1 MSPRLR
7 VVAAAVLFS
16 TGGAAIKLC
25 GFGSWQLAA
34 GRAVVAACAM
44 LVLIP
49 EARRGWSWRSPI
61 VGVAYAG
68 AGLFFILANKLTTAA
83 SAIFIQAT
91 HPLFILA
98 LAPLLLHEH
107 VRRRDLE
114 YMALLVVGMALLL
127 SAPGRRFATAPDPV
141 LGNIFAAACAVCWA
155 LTVMGY
161 RWVARRPGTTRG
173 TDAVGDHG
181 PVAAA
186 AVTGN
191 VMVFLIALPLA
202 FPLAPGTPR
211 DWVVVAYLGVFQL
224 ALAYVFLSRAVAAVR
239 ALEVSLVGLVE
250 PVLSPVWAWLVHG
263 ETPGPRVFAG
273 GAVILVATA
282 WHAWRTPPTIPV
294 PAPALEG

>member
-25 GFGSWQLAA
+25 GFGVWQLAA
-34 GRAVVAACAM
+34 GRALVAGCAM

-49 EARRGWSWRSPI
+49 EARRGWSWRSGV
-61 VGVAYAG
+61 VGVTYAG

-98 LAPLLLHEH
+98 LAPVLLHEH
-107 VRRRDLE
+107 VTRRDLE
-114 YMALLVVGMALLL
+114 YMALLVAGMVLLL
-127 SAPGRRFATAPDPV
+127 SAPGRQFVTAPNPF
-141 LGNIFAAACAVCWA
+141 LGNMFAAACAVCWG
-155 LTVMGY
+155 LTLMGY
-161 RWVARRPGTTRG
+161 RWVSRRPGTRG
-173 TDAVGDHG
+173 PDLIGDHG
-181 PVAAA
+181 PIAAA
-186 AVTGN
+186 AVAGN
-191 VMVFLIALPLA
+191 LLIVLIALPFA
-202 FPLAPGTPR
+202 FPLTPGTAG
-211 DWVVVAYLGVFQL
+211 DWLVVVYLGVFQL

-250 PVLSPVWAWLVHG
+250 PVLSPIWAWLVHG
-263 ETPGPRVFAG
+263 ETPGPRVIAG
-273 GAVILVATA
+273 GAVILAATA
-282 WHAWRTPPTIPV
+282 WHAWRTPASIPV

>member
-1 MSPRLR
+1 MSPRSR

-25 GFGSWQLAA
+25 GFGVWQLAA
-34 GRAVVAACAM
+34 GRALVAACAM
-44 LVLIP
+44 LLLIP
-49 EARRGWSWRSPI
+49 DARRGWSWRSPI
-61 VGVAYAG
+61 VAVAYAG
-68 AGLFFILANKLTTAA
+68 AGLFFVLANRQTTAA

-98 LAPLLLHEH
+98 LAPVLLHEH
-107 VRRRDLE
+107 VTRRDLE

-127 SAPGRRFATAPDPV
+127 SAPGRQFATAPNPV

-161 RWVARRPGTTRG
+161 RWVARRPGTRG
-173 TDAVGDHG
+173 NDAVGDHG

-191 VMVFLIALPLA
+191 VMIVLIALPFAL
-202 FPLAPGTPR
+202 PLTVGTPR
-211 DWVVVAYLGVFQL
+211 DWVVVVYLGVFQL

-239 ALEVSLVGLVE
+239 ALEVALVGLVE
-250 PVLSPVWAWLVHG
+250 PVLSPIWAWLMHG
-263 ETPGPRVFAG
+263 ETPGPRVFFG
-273 GAVILVATA
+273 GAIILVATA
-282 WHAWRTPPTIPV
+282 WHAWRTPATMSV

>member
-1 MSPRLR
+1 MSPRAR

-25 GFGSWQLAA
+25 GFGAWQLAA
-34 GRAVVAACAM
+34 GRALVAACAM
-44 LVLIP
+44 LLLIP
-49 EARRGWSWRSPI
+49 EARRGWSWRSPV

-68 AGLFFILANKLTTAA
+68 AGVFFVLANRLTTAA

-107 VRRRDLE
+107 VTRRDLE
-114 YMALLVVGMALLL
+114 YMALLVIGMALLL
-127 SAPGRRFATAPDPV
+127 SAPGRQFATAPNPV
-141 LGNIFAAACAVCWA
+141 LGNLCAAACAVCWA
-155 LTVMGY
+155 FTVMGY
-161 RWVARRPGTTRG
+161 RWVARRPGSRG
-173 TDAVGDHG
+173 SDAVGDHG

-191 VMVFLIALPLA
+191 AMIFLIALPFA
-202 FPLAPGTPR
+202 VPLVAGTPR
-211 DWVVVAYLGVFQL
+211 DWIVMVYLGVFQL

-250 PVLSPVWAWLVHG
+250 PVLSPIWAWLIHG
-263 ETPGPRVFAG
+263 ETPGPRVFVG
-273 GAVILVATA
+273 GSIIVAATA
-282 WHAWRTPPTIPV
+282 WHAWRTPPSFSV